1 MRGRSQMDGRGWRQG
16 EVVSQILFRNVS
28 ARRQAVTGG
37 GVVLGTFEV
46 YFILRVTLNRARVK
60 MQRMTKSV
68 RFLRRSW
75 DMRAH
80 VWKEG

>member
-1 MRGRSQMDGRGWRQG
+1 MLICVFSMEHERQKPDGWKRMEAG

-46 YFILRVTLNRARVK
+46 YFILPSHL
-60 MQRMTKSV
+60 
-68 RFLRRSW
+68 
-75 DMRAH
+75 
-80 VWKEG
+80 E

>member
-46 YFILRVTLNRARVK
+46 YFILPSHL
-60 MQRMTKSV
+60 
-68 RFLRRSW
+68 
-75 DMRAH
+75 
-80 VWKEG
+80 E